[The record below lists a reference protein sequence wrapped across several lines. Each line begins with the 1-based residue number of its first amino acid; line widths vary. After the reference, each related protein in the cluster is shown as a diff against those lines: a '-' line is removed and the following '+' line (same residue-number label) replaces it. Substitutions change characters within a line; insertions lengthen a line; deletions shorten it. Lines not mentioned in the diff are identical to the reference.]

1 MATNFK
7 GIVSSTLTQISGD
20 KRRFK
25 LRMFK
30 ELSRHVYVEV
40 QLNKSMYIE
49 AKLNKA
55 EKHFK
60 NDLKR
65 LVRAISDWVKNIKT
79 F

>member
-1 MATNFK
+1 MANYK
-7 GIVSSTLTQISGD
+7 GLISTTLTQISNG

-25 LRMFK
+25 LRTFK

-65 LVRAISDWVKNIKT
+65 LIRAISDWAKNIKS